1 MFYKTIK
8 ILLINIF
15 IFFSLII
22 TIELFTFIFFNKSKL
37 DCTYLMCGQ
46 TLNYKIN
53 NFENFQDYEVIYK
66 NKGWRGLGHWLG
78 TGNVSN
84 RDKEFPVFEEAREL
98 ARMSKIRTKEEWGE
112 FSNSSLLHSSI
123 PKAPQH
129 VYKNS
134 GWLGWKDWLGTGQ
147 KGCG

>member
-1 MFYKTIK
+1 MAARLREYRSHDLAVQFMRKLKLKNEKEWKAYCKSGELPLDITANLQK
-8 ILLINIF
+8 I
-15 IFFSLII
+15 
-22 TIELFTFIFFNKSKL
+22 
-37 DCTYLMCGQ
+37 
-46 TLNYKIN
+46 
-53 NFENFQDYEVIYK
+53 YE

-147 KGCG
+147 KG